1 MDTVLALLFIAALIA
16 GPLGVL
22 AVRDRRRE
30 SAEAVLADVAVP
42 LDGDVTLDRL
52 RRRAA
57 LLVHLDGPERVRPL
71 ALRDLDRV
79 ADLDAGD
86 ERLAV
91 DVLDEAL
98 DVGGEPVG
106 LGGDLARR

>member
-1 MDTVLALLFIAALIA
+1 MA
-16 GPLGVL
+16 GG
-22 AVRDRRRE
+22 RRRWE
-30 SAEAVLADVAVP
+30 RRRSPRRRSVIFADIAFP
-42 LDGDVTLDRL
+42 LDGDATLDRL

-98 DVGGEPVG
+98 DVGGEPVR
-106 LGGDLARR
+106 LGWDLARR